1 MRSARESTRF
11 APLPDVGLNHERKFY
26 NSQTR
31 PTASLVVFY
40 LSRNWAAQEF
50 QRQANVTSLLR
61 RPEWG
66 WGKDGAWEPGRHPAG
81 VGPPHRVGPSAR
93 PLPITG
99 STGAACH
106 RMHLPLSPP
115 CPFHC
120 PRSSQ
125 MHVVTFRS
133 QKWEAFVFLYWQE
146 PNMVMWSALQYS
158 SFCLEEEYTPSS
170 NLSFKMDRLWIPD
183 ILRKWHWIF
192 YFTAE
197 KLIST
202 KIFPINSK
210 SSWTKN
216 EPILSETILNQAC
229 LTPGYITYYSPR
241 RGSH

>member
-1 MRSARESTRF
+1 MKTIYGLGVTQVSGRSWHILWF
-11 APLPDVGLNHERKFY
+11 LN
-26 NSQTR
+26 
-31 PTASLVVFY
+31 SL
-40 LSRNWAAQEF
+40 S
-50 QRQANVTSLLR
+50 
-61 RPEWG
+61 
-66 WGKDGAWEPGRHPAG
+66 
-81 VGPPHRVGPSAR
+81 SAR

-125 MHVVTFRS
+125 MHVFTFRS
-133 QKWEAFVFLYWQE
+133 QEWESCFLVLAGTEQGHAISI
-146 PNMVMWSALQYS
+146 VYS

-170 NLSFKMDRLWIPD
+170 NLPFKMDRFWITD

-202 KIFPINSK
+202 QIFPINSK

-216 EPILSETILNQAC
+216 YSFRNYTKPSVLNSRIYYLVFSKTGFPLDCSKSATGNHFRPYVRKLSLN
-229 LTPGYITYYSPR
+229 
-241 RGSH
+241 